1 MCTRSKFSPAIVAS
15 AALRP
20 KPPPNGMK
28 GRLLAALLT
37 RGPFLSGSN
46 RRRFFARLGRKMAP
60 PPPAVCM
67 HAAAAALLLP
77 HKGPRGCP
85 GSGGTVRKISSAVA
99 LVASKNRDFLPALAP
114 ASSQEPNPAAARH
127 HRFLGSQKTARAPRG
142 QYRELM
148 SSSCNYCVR
157 SAPSVTNCGFMQN
170 T

>member
-1 MCTRSKFSPAIVAS
+1 
-15 AALRP
+15 
-20 KPPPNGMK
+20 
-28 GRLLAALLT
+28 
-37 RGPFLSGSN
+37 
-46 RRRFFARLGRKMAP
+46 MAP
-60 PPPAVCM
+60 FWEQSPPIFRPLRSQNGAPAPAVCV

-142 QYRELM
+142 QYRERM
-148 SSSCNYCVR
+148 SSSCDYCVR
-157 SAPSVTNCGFMQN
+157 SAPSIRIADYSCRTHISNKSTCGGVGCGRGAIVKRK
-170 T
+170 